1 MVSFATL
8 LVASVALAAIAA
20 TGHVED
26 VSALL
31 QDGVTLSS
39 AQRLGEPEQEAEEE
53 GAVKVGDVLFH
64 NKIKSKVIWDGRAT
78 GHDFLK
84 VKLLEGMKAGQT
96 KMVTLEELSSS
107 DPVVE
112 KQEAQADKLKEK
124 AVARAR
130 KHAPPSASSVR
141 RRRAED
147 EKAYRARL
155 QNLPGAYTPD
165 QL

>member
-1 MVSFATL
+1 MVSSAGAL
-8 LVASVALAAIAA
+8 LASLALAALAA
-20 TGHVED
+20 AAPVED
-26 VSALL
+26 ASVLL
-31 QDGVTLSS
+31 HANMALSS
-39 AQRLGEPEQEAEEE
+39 LQGAKGPELEEE
-53 GAVKVGDVLFH
+53 EAAAVKVGDILFH
-64 NKIKSKVIWDGRAT
+64 NKIKSKVIWDGRT
-78 GHDFLK
+78 GGHDFLK

-112 KQEAQADKLKEK
+112 KQEQKEAKAQAK
-124 AVARAR
+124 AMERVR

-147 EKAYRARL
+147 VKQYQARMDAVRAA
-155 QNLPGAYTPD
+155 QAPD